1 MARNTR
7 TVPAKQPAPSKA
19 AAASKKNR
27 RTPRPAPKLPP
38 SVRARLLLAKLG
50 MSRKSL
56 ELTGRALARL
66 AMGVM
71 ALALGY
77 AVLSLIQQHLA
88 NSPSFAIEHIDIT
101 GNQQL
106 TAAQV
111 IDAAGLKIGQ
121 NIFKLAPDDVQHRLE
136 QLPWIEYVSVRRR
149 LPGRYSIDL
158 RERRAVA
165 LLAAHELYLV
175 SDEGI
180 AFKPL
185 SGSDPADLP
194 VITGVDPNRRTQ
206 DAEGVS
212 SALMSAVAL
221 MHDYQDAGLARREVI
236 SEIHIEGDGGLSL
249 YVGPDATYVRLGKA
263 PFRQKLE
270 RFREVLARLAK
281 DKARAS
287 YVYLD
292 NQRRVDRVTA
302 RLR

>member
-1 MARNTR
+1 
-7 TVPAKQPAPSKA
+7 
-19 AAASKKNR
+19 
-27 RTPRPAPKLPP
+27 
-38 SVRARLLLAKLG
+38 
-50 MSRKSL
+50 
-56 ELTGRALARL
+56 
-66 AMGVM
+66 
-71 ALALGY
+71 
-77 AVLSLIQQHLA
+77 
-88 NSPSFAIEHIDIT
+88 
-101 GNQQL
+101 
-106 TAAQV
+106 
-111 IDAAGLKIGQ
+111 
-121 NIFKLAPDDVQHRLE
+121 VQHRLE

-165 LLAAHELYLV
+165 LLAAGELYLV

-185 SGSDPADLP
+185 AASDPADLP

-236 SEIHIEGDGGLSL
+236 SEIHVEGDGALSL

>member
-7 TVPAKQPAPSKA
+7 TVPPKQPAPAKA
-19 AAASKKNR
+19 PAASKKNR
-27 RTPRPAPKLPP
+27 RTPRPEPKLPL
-38 SVRARLLLAKLG
+38 SVRMRVALSKVGLGRDSLA
-50 MSRKSL
+50 
-56 ELTGRALARL
+56 LTGRVFARGL
-66 AMGVM
+66 MVLVAVV
-71 ALALGY
+71 LGY
-77 AVLSLIQQHLA
+77 AVIRLVEQHLES
-88 NSPSFAIEHIDIT
+88 SPSFAIEHIDIA

-121 NIFKLAPDDVQHRLE
+121 NIFKLAPDEVQHRLE
-136 QLPWIEYVSVRRR
+136 QLPWIEYVNVRRR
-149 LPGRYSIDL
+149 LPGRYSIEL

-165 LLAAHELYLV
+165 LLAARELYLV

-185 SGSDPADLP
+185 DGTDPADLP

-281 DKARAS
+281 DKARAA

>member
-7 TVPAKQPAPSKA
+7 NVSADRRAPPKPTPNG
-19 AAASKKNR
+19 KNR
-27 RTPRPAPKLPP
+27 RTPRPEPKLPL
-38 SVRARLLLAKLG
+38 SAR
-50 MSRKSL
+50 MRV
-56 ELTGRALARL
+56 ALARVGLGRSGL
-66 AMGVM
+66 ALTWRMLGRGSM
-71 ALALGY
+71 ALMAAALAY
-77 AVLSLIQQHLA
+77 AVMRLVEQHLC

-106 TAAQV
+106 TAAKV
-111 IDAAGLKIGQ
+111 IEAAGLKIGQ
-121 NIFKLAPDDVQHRLE
+121 NIFKLSPDEVQHRLE

-165 LLAAHELYLV
+165 LLAARELYLV

-185 SGSDPADLP
+185 ESSDPSDLP
-194 VITGVDPNRRTQ
+194 VITGVDPNRRGQ

-270 RFREVLARLAK
+270 RFREVLARLAR
-281 DKARAS
+281 DKARAA

>member
-7 TVPAKQPAPSKA
+7 TTTSKHPVPAKARA
-19 AAASKKNR
+19 VGKKNR
-27 RTPRPAPKLPP
+27 RMPRPEPKLPLA
-38 SVRARLLLAKLG
+38 VRVRVALAKIGLG
-50 MSRKSL
+50 RGSL
-56 ELTGRALARL
+56 ELTGRVFARL
-66 AMGVM
+66 AMAVAAM
-71 ALALGY
+71 ALGY
-77 AVLSLIQQHLA
+77 AVMRLVEQHLES
-88 NSPSFAIEHIDIT
+88 SPSFAIEHIDIT

-106 TAAQV
+106 TAAKV
-111 IDAAGLKIGQ
+111 IEAAGLKVGQ
-121 NIFKLAPDDVQHRLE
+121 NIFKIAPDEVQHRLE

-165 LLAAHELYLV
+165 RVGAGARLLV
-175 SDEGI
+175 SDQGL
-180 AFKPL
+180 AVKPL
-185 SGSDPADLP
+185 EPSDPSDLP

-221 MHDYQDAGLARREVI
+221 MHDYQDAGLARREAI
-236 SEIHIEGDGGLSL
+236 AEIHIEGDGALSL
-249 YVGPDATYVRLGKA
+249 YVGADATYVRLGKA

-281 DKARAS
+281 DKARAA

-292 NQRRVDRVTA
+292 NQRRTDRVTA